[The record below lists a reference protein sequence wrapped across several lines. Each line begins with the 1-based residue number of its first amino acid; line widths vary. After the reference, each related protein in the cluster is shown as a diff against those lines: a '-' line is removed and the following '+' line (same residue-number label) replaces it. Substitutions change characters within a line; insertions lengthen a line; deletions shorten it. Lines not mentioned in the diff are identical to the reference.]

1 MPKQEAVWTG
11 RDFSMKPVDPATA
24 INPATRTLNMVLGSN
39 GSVKKR
45 QGTIAGSGSLP
56 DNHITVELDGTPYLL
71 VKSGSN
77 VYASDG
83 GAATN
88 FSHSGTD
95 QPLTDGSDVAQATE
109 RGSFALHSGEVY
121 YCDTKTIFSWDGI
134 GVTPAG
140 RRPGVVSLHGRAYNE
155 PAADGGFGYGTVDD
169 VAEPGCD
176 QYFNLDG
183 DSATA
188 DDFRCTDAGGPSG
201 ANLSDPCIRPYK
213 GEKSLNTG
221 FAFSYFD
228 PIRRIYGKR
237 SEVFACP
244 YMFGSG
250 RRPPLNIPIRL
261 SPHRIQHSKVV
272 KTPGPDN
279 DAYEKGNTDY
289 LIAIWM
295 TRGFFPVAND
305 LSFEGGDWW
314 VQAVYSPAMS
324 KRMNTLLFLEGN
336 VFPLDG
342 TGIDLVKDD
351 STLFASGRYIDNYN
365 RPLPA
370 RHMMILPNGTAVYM
384 FPSVPPQP
392 AQGDIENID
401 MLTATTGNYALYS
414 VGHPEQVGL
423 YAETQRDTISQLP
436 NLRGD
441 IQAVIS
447 DGINNLALTRQSI
460 YRIGFDGGVILSEI
474 AGGRGVRAVRPFT
487 DGNSIASGTAGVFW
501 LADEGVVWLR
511 GNSMALLD
519 KKLGFGDWFDDLTN
533 AERETVTIGV
543 SDVTNQILIWH
554 PNGSA
559 TRILCYDYE
568 RNFASE
574 FSSLGGTAQYAA
586 HFRSATGSHLWI
598 WDSGSAVK
606 YPGTGGP
613 AFTSSV
619 ETYVSDNIDVP
630 KTLGFL
636 TLDLGALSGD
646 GDLTITVEALD
657 HAGSAPE
664 WSAAVPSRTATISST
679 GGPAADRYRLED
691 FIGMRGR
698 MFRIEVAAASGVN
711 WSIQKLR
718 AEYTIDESS
727 NAQSN

>member
-11 RDFSMKPVDPATA
+11 RDFSMKPVDPVAA
-24 INPATRTLNMVLGSN
+24 NNPATRTLNMVLASD

-45 QGTIAGSGSLP
+45 QDAISGSGGLP
-56 DNHITVELDGTPYLL
+56 DNHITVELDGTSYLL
-71 VKSGSN
+71 VKSGAN
-77 VYASDG
+77 VYTTDG
-83 GAATN
+83 GGTTN
-88 FSHSGTD
+88 FSHTGD
-95 QPLTDGSDVAQATE
+95 DLPLTDSKGDVAQVTE

-121 YCDTKTIFSWDGI
+121 YCDTKTIFSWNGL
-134 GVTPAG
+134 GVTPSG

-155 PAADGGFGYGTVDD
+155 PTITGGFGYGTLD
-169 VAEPGCD
+169 ASGEPGCD
-176 QYFNLDG
+176 PYFDINE
-183 DSATA
+183 T
-188 DDFRCTDAGGPSG
+188 DDFRCDDAGGQG
-201 ANLSDPCIRPYK
+201 TESDPCIRPYQ

-250 RRPPLNIPIRL
+250 RRPPLNVPIRL
-261 SPHRIQHSKVV
+261 SPHRIQHSKAVN
-272 KTPGPDN
+272 TPGPDN

-314 VQAVYSPAMS
+314 VQGVYSPAMS

-336 VFPLDG
+336 AFPMDG
-342 TGIDLVKDD
+342 IRIDLVKDD

-392 AQGDIENID
+392 AKGDIENDD
-401 MLTATTGNYALYS
+401 MRNAITGNYALYS

-436 NLRGD
+436 NLRGN

-487 DGNSIASGTAGVFW
+487 TGNSIASGTAGVFW

-554 PNGSA
+554 PNA
-559 TRILCYDYE
+559 TNTRILCYDYE

-574 FSSLGGTAQYAA
+574 FSGLGGTAQYAA
-586 HFRSATGSHLWI
+586 HFRSKTGSHLWI
-598 WDSGSAVK
+598 WAGSSYVK
-606 YPGTGGP
+606 YPSGDNP
-613 AFTSSV
+613 NVSSLV
-619 ETYVSDNIDVP
+619 ETHISDNIDVP
-630 KTLGFL
+630 KTLGFF
-636 TLDLGALSGD
+636 TLDLGAISGT
-646 GDLTITVEALD
+646 GDITITVEALD
-657 HAGSAPE
+657 HTASAPE
-664 WSAAVPSRTATISST
+664 WSEIIPSRTATISAT
-679 GGPAADRYRLED
+679 GGPAADRYRLAD

-698 MFRIEVAAASGVN
+698 MFRIEVAADPAVN

-718 AEYTIDESS
+718 AEYTLDESS